1 MYPFR
6 WNLLLLFLVFCLLT
20 LGCKQKQPI
29 PSPQVK
35 TDTKSWNWAADDAMY
50 ELVQAELRLANSE
63 ALYLV
68 INFAKRKLQLK
79 LKGAVVW
86 DYPMEITK
94 EDSTE
99 VQQFIER
106 FRNDEG
112 KLVRPVTGKHLFASK
127 DLNSDSVLAIVS
139 KVLSVNPELLQRD
152 IPERFLVQWG
162 NRLTLDIST
171 NVTGEPKSKFKNTMV
186 EVGQVLNRPFGEAQ
200 IAVKMKPEAAVTF
213 YRALQIGLPTL
224 VYPQ

>member
-1 MYPFR
+1 MFSFR
-6 WNLLLLFLVFCLLT
+6 QNLWLLPLIILVLI
-20 LGCKQKQPI
+20 LGCKSKQSEK
-29 PSPQVK
+29 PSSK
-35 TDTKSWNWAADDAMY
+35 TSDTQSWNRSSEEVTY
-50 ELVQAELRLANSE
+50 ELIQSELRLANSE

-79 LKGAVVW
+79 LKGAVIW

-94 EDSTE
+94 DDSDE
-99 VQQFIER
+99 VHQFIER
-106 FRNDEG
+106 FQSEG
-112 KLVRPVTGKHLFASK
+112 GKFVRPVTGKHLFASK
-127 DLNSDSVLAIVS
+127 NLNPDSVLAIVS
-139 KVLSVNPELLQRD
+139 KVLSVKPELLQRD

-200 IAVKMKPEAAVTF
+200 ITVKMKPEAAVTF
-213 YRALQIGLPTL
+213 YRAVQIGLPTL
-224 VYPQ
+224 IYPQ

>member
-1 MYPFR
+1 MV
-6 WNLLLLFLVFCLLT
+6 LMLI
-20 LGCKQKQPI
+20 LGCKSKQPEK
-29 PSPQVK
+29 PAAKASV
-35 TDTKSWNWAADDAMY
+35 TKSWNRSADEATY
-50 ELVQAELRLANSE
+50 ELIQSELRLANSE

-86 DYPMEITK
+86 DYPMEINK
-94 EDSTE
+94 EDSSKIR
-99 VQQFIER
+99 QFIER
-106 FRNDEG
+106 FQNDDE

-162 NRLTLDIST
+162 NRVSLDIGT
-171 NVTGEPKSKFKNTMV
+171 TVTGEPKSKFKNTMV

-200 IAVKMKPEAAVTF
+200 ITVKMKPEAAITF
-213 YRALQIGLPTL
+213 YRAVQIGLPTL
-224 VYPQ
+224 IYP

>member
-1 MYPFR
+1 MFPFR
-6 WNLLLLFLVFCLLT
+6 QNLWLLFLIILVLI
-20 LGCKQKQPI
+20 LGCKSKQLEK
-29 PSPQVK
+29 PSLK
-35 TDTKSWNWAADDAMY
+35 ASDTQSRNRSADETTY
-50 ELVQAELRLANSE
+50 TLIQSELRLANSE

-94 EDSTE
+94 DDSGE
-99 VQQFIER
+99 VQQFIKR
-106 FRNDEG
+106 FQSEG
-112 KLVRPVTGKHLFASK
+112 GKFVRPVTGKHLFAAK
-127 DLNSDSVLAIVS
+127 NLNPDSVLAIVS
-139 KVLSVNPELLQRD
+139 KVLSVKPELLQRD

-171 NVTGEPKSKFKNTMV
+171 NITGEPKSKFKNTMV

-200 IAVKMKPEAAVTF
+200 ITVKMKPEAAVTF
-213 YRALQIGLPTL
+213 YRAVQIGLPTL
-224 VYPQ
+224 IYSQ